1 MNKLIQEYQTIVFDC
16 DGVVLN
22 SNKIKTQA
30 FYEATKHF
38 GHEPA
43 QALVDYHVQNG
54 GISRYAKFKYFISQI
69 LQQPFDETLNQDL
82 LERFA
87 NAVKQGL
94 MNCEIAE
101 GLEQLK
107 AQTRNA
113 NWLIVSG
120 GDQQELREVF
130 SARDLAKY
138 FTGGIFG
145 SPDTKDTSLAREI
158 ENGTITRPA
167 LFLGDSKYDYQAA
180 KAAELDFVFLTQW
193 TEVKDHQAW
202 CDSEDILITKNIK
215 SVTNAS
221 AIKQSSRMNFQS
233 FSRR

>member
-1 MNKLIQEYQTIVFDC
+1 MQNISEYKTLVFDC

-38 GHEPA
+38 GHELA
-43 QALVDYHVQNG
+43 QSLVDYHVANG
-54 GISRYAKFKYFISQI
+54 GISRYAKFEYFITQI
-69 LQQPFDETLNQDL
+69 LQQSFDDELNQDL

-87 NAVKQGL
+87 AAVKQGL

-107 AQTRNA
+107 AKTPNA

-130 SARDLAKY
+130 
-138 FTGGIFG
+138 
-145 SPDTKDTSLAREI
+145 
-158 ENGTITRPA
+158 
-167 LFLGDSKYDYQAA
+167 AA
-180 KAAELDFVFLTQW
+180 
-193 TEVKDHQAW
+193 
-202 CDSEDILITKNIK
+202 
-215 SVTNAS
+215 
-221 AIKQSSRMNFQS
+221 
-233 FSRR
+233 

>member
-1 MNKLIQEYQTIVFDC
+1 MSEIKAYKTLVFDC

-43 QALVDYHVQNG
+43 QALVEYHVANG
-54 GISRYAKFKYFISQI
+54 GISRYAKFEYFITQI

-87 NAVKQGL
+87 DAVKQGL
-94 MNCEIAE
+94 MTCEVAE

-107 AQTRNA
+107 AQTPNA

-130 SARDLAKY
+130 AARDLAKY
-138 FTGGIFG
+138 FEGGIFG
-145 SPDTKDTSLAREI
+145 SPDTKDTILAREI
-158 ENGTITRPA
+158 ENGTISRPA

-193 TEVKDHQAW
+193 TEVKDWQGW
-202 CDSEDILITKNIK
+202 CDALGLDVKINLRDLIK
-215 SVTNAS
+215 
-221 AIKQSSRMNFQS
+221 
-233 FSRR
+233 